1 MVHVLYFRSLRKC
14 LKDYLTNNC
23 LSFFISNK
31 LISQEESGFE
41 PGNFCINQ
49 LLAITHDICKYVDA
63 CFDVRPVFLDISK
76 AFDKV
81 WHQGL
86 LYKLKENGVL
96 GNLLETLNDCLKD
109 QKQRAELNGKNL
121 SWANVEAGVSQ
132 GLT

>member
-14 LKDYLTNNC
+14 LKGYLRINC

-31 LISQEESGFE
+31 LIFQEESGFE

-96 GNLLETLNDCLKD
+96 GNLLETLNDFLKD

-121 SWANVEAGVSQ
+121 SLANVEAGVSQ